1 MCHAVLVQRLVA
13 GPTDNGADLSLA
25 DLVAD
30 QDGGYDDRLEVVDM
44 LDLVI
49 GELDPRDRRILSCRA
64 EPVACTSR
72 PAPTQGAPNQVRQH
86 LGRSFIVARGK
97 GMIR

>member
-30 QDGGYDDRLEVVDM
+30 QDGGYDDRLEVVYT

-64 EPVACTSR
+64 EPVAVLR
-72 PAPTQGAPNQVRQH
+72 AQLQPK
-86 LGRSFIVARGK
+86 GRL
-97 GMIR
+97 IRSGNSSADPSLLPEAKA

>member
-30 QDGGYDDRLEVVDM
+30 QDGGYDDRLEVVYT

-64 EPVACTSR
+64 EPSR
-72 PAPTQGAPNQVRQH
+72 WLYFAPSSNPRGA
-86 LGRSFIVARGK
+86 
-97 GMIR
+97 